1 MSTRSRDGRVS
12 YCQILLVQC
21 IDKLRNNRLNANRML
36 RARKILS
43 YVGERI
49 HLAVQSGQAQF
60 AHLSTR
66 PDLALELWCNDN
78 LIPAKMTLATIRTR
92 FWKGGG
98 DVVIHYKVMD
108 SMSGVS

>member
-1 MSTRSRDGRVS
+1 
-12 YCQILLVQC
+12 
-21 IDKLRNNRLNANRML
+21 ML

-49 HLAVQSGQAQF
+49 HLAVQSGQVQF
-60 AHLSTR
+60 AHLSTG

-98 DVVIHYKVMD
+98 DVIIHYKVRD